1 MNKQVKAMLASYLR
15 SFLGAALAAGSIAG
29 WDYKIVIA
37 AGLSAVL
44 PVALRA
50 MNPNDATF
58 GLVADA
64 TQIELDKLVKASAKK
79 PVKKTK

>member
-1 MNKQVKAMLASYLR
+1 MNKKVKAMLASYLR

-29 WDYKIVIA
+29 WDWKVVIA

-50 MNPNDATF
+50 ANPNDAAF
-58 GLVADA
+58 GMIADA
-64 TQIELDKLVKASAKK
+64 TQIELDKLAKAATKK